1 MSLLKH
7 SLFIWFQQPFINRLC
22 GLDGCLIDATL
33 QLLSLDVDANVFK
46 SVWAFAFRQQV
57 TGRDSLK
64 DRPPRPVK
72 IAESDIDVSS
82 VLCLLKPTFWA
93 LSPLL
98 ISLFALHRKLLVRP
112 EFVQVNTGIGVRR
125 WYTLWGE
132 ASSLSVSRRN
142 WNYWRGLFIFNTQFK
157 EKNTCNGSFILWAC
171 TFFSL
176 IFVFQCS
183 DCFSFDW
190 R

>member
-1 MSLLKH
+1 M
-7 SLFIWFQQPFINRLC
+7 WFQQPFVSSLC
-22 GLDGCLIDATL
+22 SIDGCLIDATL

-82 VLCLLKPTFWA
+82 VLCLLKPTF
-93 LSPLL
+93 SL
-98 ISLFALHRKLLVRP
+98 IALHRKLLVKP

-132 ASSLSVSRRN
+132 ASCLSVSRRN

-171 TFFSL
+171 KFFSL

>member
-1 MSLLKH
+1 M
-7 SLFIWFQQPFINRLC
+7 WFQQPFVSSLC
-22 GLDGCLIDATL
+22 SIDGCLIDATL

-82 VLCLLKPTFWA
+82 VLCLLKPTF
-93 LSPLL
+93 SL
-98 ISLFALHRKLLVRP
+98 IALHRKLLVKP

-132 ASSLSVSRRN
+132 ASCLSVSRKN

-171 TFFSL
+171 KFFSL